1 MAADRDRGRPSGQRT
16 PSHRPGAEWRGRA
29 RRWAWLAVL
38 LIGVALYELCRRAVL
53 ATRDPLLL
61 PTLILIGAAV
71 VPVSFVVFV
80 SGRRLVFGVGGAVV
94 GLTALLGGVLAVLAT
109 GTLEYA
115 TLRALGA
122 PSLLAVGL
130 IEELAKLLVPAAVLL
145 LSRGVRHPADGL
157 AIVVVMQEVSI
168 RTWVAGATVPVP
180 TLTDGSAAESEKVAF
195 AAGAPVPRT
204 GTASAATTTR
214 ARVLQRPRGAAAA
227 RRARG
232 PDRGNAVMASSPW
245 GIGSSSLGSAGGA
258 GAGAAAHRGSSC
270 VGPGSG

>member
-1 MAADRDRGRPSGQRT
+1 VAADRDRGRPSGQRT

-94 GLTALLGGVLAVLAT
+94 GLTALLGGVLAVLTA

-157 AIVVVMQEVSI
+157 LLGV
-168 RTWVAGATVPVP
+168 
-180 TLTDGSAAESEKVAF
+180 
-195 AAGAPVPRT
+195 AAGAGFAVAETMGYAFVALVRSGGDLSVVNTVLVDRGVLSPPRT
-204 GTASAATTTR
+204 W
-214 ARVLQRPRGAAAA
+214 
-227 RRARG
+227 RG
-232 PDRGNAVMASSPW
+232 PASPQRRCGGRPPSPGGGVPWPASSASTCWSRQCTRP
-245 GIGSSSLGSAGGA
+245 GTPRATAGCAGSW
-258 GAGAAAHRGSSC
+258 RW
-270 VGPGSG
+270 